1 MKSRRLIGFLSPVH
15 TLPHRCRNA
24 ALCITAKLIVEWQ
37 TWVDTV
43 EKVSAKKLWNSNLKR

>member
-1 MKSRRLIGFLSPVH
+1 MARGVRGIADQFVRFVVQCGKMIG
-15 TLPHRCRNA
+15 
-24 ALCITAKLIVEWQ
+24 EWQ